1 MAAIASI
8 QKLKDEMTSWRRDLH
23 RKPELAF
30 EEIWTSDYV
39 AKCLDGW
46 GATYDR
52 GLAKTAIVVTIEGSQ
67 GTSGKK
73 IGLRADM
80 DALEIQECTGLDYC
94 STHVGKMHGCG
105 HDGHTTML
113 LGAVKHLLE
122 NRDFNGTVYA
132 IFQPAEEGAG
142 GARVMLEE
150 GFLEKYPCDMIF
162 GMHNWPG
169 IPEGVMAIR
178 SGAMTAAS
186 DRFTMTVTGKG
197 GHAAMPHLN
206 VDVVTLASTI
216 VMSLQ
221 TLVSRK
227 VDPAQSAVLSVC
239 KLHAGTDSLNVMP
252 DQVEL
257 GGTIRT
263 FDADTRN
270 MMETKIKEIAE
281 GLARAHGAKI
291 EYQYSRGYPSVV
303 NSEVETELAKQ
314 AAISVVGQDNFEKF
328 TPTMGAEDFAY
339 FLEKIPGA
347 YIILGQE
354 SKEKSAALHSPNYDF
369 NDDVLPIGAS
379 YWVKLVET
387 ILA

>member
-1 MAAIASI
+1 MAAVASMKEL
-8 QKLKDEMTSWRRDLH
+8 QDEMTSWRRDLH

-30 EEIWTSDYV
+30 EEVWTSDYV

-52 GLAKTAIVVTIEGSQ
+52 GLAKTAIVVTIEGQKGS
-67 GTSGKK
+67 SGQK

-186 DRFTMTVTGKG
+186 DRFTMTIMGKG

-206 VDVVTLASTI
+206 VDVVTLASTV

-227 VDPAQSAVLSVC
+227 VDPVQSAVLSIC
-239 KLHAGTDSLNVMP
+239 KFHAGTDSLNVMP
-252 DQVEL
+252 DKVEL
-257 GGTIRT
+257 GGTVRT
-263 FDADTRN
+263 FDADTRK
-270 MMETKIKEIAE
+270 MMETN
-281 GLARAHGAKI
+281 KI
-291 EYQYSRGYPSVV
+291 EYLYSRGYPSVV
-303 NSEVETELAKQ
+303 NSVAETELAKQ
-314 AAISVVGQDNFEKF
+314 AAISVVGQDNVEKF

-339 FLEKIPGA
+339 FLEKVPGA

-354 SKEKSAALHSPNYDF
+354 SKEKSAALHSSNYDF
-369 NDDVLPIGAS
+369 NDNVSPIGAS

-387 ILA
+387 ILG